1 MKTLKGGIT
10 RYSYNKLNFF
20 YKQYYKF
27 MCFFNDRY
35 CIPKTNAN
43 PYNANKG
50 ITQKKPN
57 GPRIPKTNANPYNA
71 NKGITQKKPNGPRI
85 PKTNSNPYNANK
97 GITQN
102 TQNTQKKPT
111 GPNYR
116 IQPRTLKNVLFHGN
130 NTHFNSL
137 VERSYINNLG
147 EVAKQNAL
155 ISRRTM
161 KR

>member
-35 CIPKTNAN
+35 C
-43 PYNANKG
+43 
-50 ITQKKPN
+50 
-57 GPRIPKTNANPYNA
+57 IPKTNANPYNA

>member
-57 GPRIPKTNANPYNA
+57 GPRIPKTN
-71 NKGITQKKPNGPRI
+71 
-85 PKTNSNPYNANK
+85 SNPYHANE